1 MASVTPV
8 STYLA
13 AILCRHM
20 YPKGNQV
27 VIHVVAVHPGLSGK
41 NSSSRSQIDRVLDLE
56 FFHKLNR
63 IVVCDNLFVMRAKIF
78 RQNMQQGV
86 LGLLKV
92 NVELLLLFLVE
103 IFEIKAGLSSA
114 RLRL

>member
-20 YPKGNQV
+20 YPKGSQV
-27 VIHVVAVHPGLSGK
+27 VIHVVGVHPGLLGK
-41 NSSSRSQIDRVLDLE
+41 NSSSRFDLVLDLE

-63 IVVCDNLFVMRAKIF
+63 IVVCNNLFVMHSEIL

-86 LGLLKV
+86 LGFLKV
-92 NVELLLLFLVE
+92 KVELLLLFP
-103 IFEIKAGLSSA
+103 G
-114 RLRL
+114 